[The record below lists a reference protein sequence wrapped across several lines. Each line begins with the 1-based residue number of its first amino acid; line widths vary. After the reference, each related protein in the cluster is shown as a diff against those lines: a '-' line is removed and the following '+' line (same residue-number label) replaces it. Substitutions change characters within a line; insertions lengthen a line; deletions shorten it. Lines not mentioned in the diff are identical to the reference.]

1 MNNNP
6 IHSKIFEIKRSKS
19 NQGDSLR
26 RDFVKWFWWVS
37 LASDERIY
45 FKSSYTLSYM
55 NAYHPIWIYYSITA
69 TWLIVAL
76 SLGHRNNSDFN
87 DPGFHCKK
95 GLKDDGQRNAW

>member
-55 NAYHPIWIYYSITA
+55 
-69 TWLIVAL
+69 
-76 SLGHRNNSDFN
+76 
-87 DPGFHCKK
+87 
-95 GLKDDGQRNAW
+95 